1 MIAASSVPQNGE
13 HPVQG
18 VQDPNGPDGNDGAR
32 SLADAKWDD
41 IKVFLNVG
49 SELSLRAAAVK
60 SGVSVNTVRT
70 RIARLEEHVG
80 EPLLVRGYDGVRL
93 TPSGM
98 NLQRAALGMRGAA
111 VTGQGGYSN
120 LLKRPGELRIGASE
134 GLGSGW
140 LTPRLLELQEHY
152 PSLTM
157 TMLCDNDLVADHSRD
172 LDIEIVWQLPR
183 DPSLIAAKL
192 ATLHFM
198 PFASRDYVA
207 RHGVPRE
214 PEDLL
219 NHRFIEQAS
228 PGVRSDLLDQLVGSE
243 RPTGFVPIRT
253 NSSLAVFWAV
263 ANGAGIAFMPTY
275 ACVLVDKLV
284 PIDLPFR
291 LKFDIFYYYHA
302 EAKGCEVVR
311 SGVNW
316 LKGCF
321 DPALYP
327 WFRSN
332 FVHPGEFFPKQN
344 DNVVPLFQTLV

>member
-1 MIAASSVPQNGE
+1 MIAASLVLQNGE

-18 VQDPNGPDGNDGAR
+18 VQDTMSVGHR
-32 SLADAKWDD
+32 SLAGASWDD
-41 IKVFLNVG
+41 IKMFLDVA
-49 SELSLRAAAVK
+49 SERSLRAAATK
-60 SGVSVNTVRT
+60 SGVSVNTVRA
-70 RIARLEEHVG
+70 RISRLEQHIG
-80 EPLLVRGYDGVRL
+80 EPLIVRGYDGVRL
-93 TPSGM
+93 TPSGIQ
-98 NLQRAALGMRGAA
+98 LHKAALGMRGAA
-111 VTGQGGYSN
+111 VSGEGGYSN
-120 LLKRPGELRIGASE
+120 LLKRPDELRIGASE

-152 PSLTM
+152 PALTM
-157 TMLCDNDLVADHSRD
+157 TMLCDNDLEADRSRD
-172 LDIEIVWQLPR
+172 LDLEIVWKLPR
-183 DPSLIAAKL
+183 DPALIASKL

-198 PFASRDYVA
+198 PFASREYVA
-207 RHGVPRE
+207 KYGVPRT

-219 NHRFIEQAS
+219 QHRFIEQAS
-228 PGVRSDLLDQLVGSE
+228 PGVKSDLLDQLVGSD
-243 RPTGFVPIRT
+243 RPQGFVPIRT

-284 PIDLPFR
+284 PIDLPFK
-291 LKFDIFYYYHA
+291 LKFDIYYYYHA

-321 DPALYP
+321 DPVLYP

-332 FVHPGEFFPKQN
+332 FVHPSEFFPKTN
-344 DNVVPLFQTLV
+344 NNVVPLFQTLV